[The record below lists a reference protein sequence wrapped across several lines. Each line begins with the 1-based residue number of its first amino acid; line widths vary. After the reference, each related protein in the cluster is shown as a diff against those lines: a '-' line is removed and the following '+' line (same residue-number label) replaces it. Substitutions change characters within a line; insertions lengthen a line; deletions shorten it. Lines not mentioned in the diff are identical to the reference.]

1 MLLWSENFNGISRD
15 IDLRQH
21 SEYWLKG
28 GRGSGKSTF
37 IARKILLGLLS
48 DRDANAVVYRR
59 VGNTLRQSVYEE
71 FAKAVDALGIRPWCR
86 FRLSPLEI
94 RLASGQRILF
104 FGADD
109 PAKSK
114 SISIAQGY
122 FGHLWFEE
130 LAEFRSMEDVDTI
143 RASIIRGGQGARPV
157 TYCSYNPPMSAQNW
171 VNMEALA
178 PREGRYVH
186 HSTYLEMPKGWI
198 GQSFIDNAEAIRA
211 ANERAYRHMYLGEVT
226 GTGGQVFENLTLRPI
241 TGEEIKGFGH
251 TYAGLDWG
259 WYPDPTHF
267 VRCAFDAAQ
276 RRLWVYDEWR
286 ANKTANIDIYRHLT
300 AQKGLTRAEEVI
312 ADSAEMKSVNDMR
325 SYGMRCV
332 AATKGPGSVRT
343 RIKWLQSLSEIV
355 IDPAR
360 CPFGAREFS
369 QYEYERNREGQP
381 VEAYPDRDNHAIDAV
396 GYATN
401 RIWLQSGM

>member
-1 MLLWSENFNGISRD
+1 M
-15 IDLRQH
+15 
-21 SEYWLKG
+21 
-28 GRGSGKSTF
+28 
-37 IARKILLGLLS
+37 
-48 DRDANAVVYRR
+48 
-59 VGNTLRQSVYEE
+59 
-71 FAKAVDALGIRPWCR
+71 
-86 FRLSPLEI
+86 
-94 RLASGQRILF
+94 
-104 FGADD
+104 
-109 PAKSK
+109 
-114 SISIAQGY
+114 
-122 FGHLWFEE
+122 
-130 LAEFRSMEDVDTI
+130 
-143 RASIIRGGQGARPV
+143 
-157 TYCSYNPPMSAQNW
+157 
-171 VNMEALA
+171 
-178 PREGRYVH
+178 
-186 HSTYLEMPKGWI
+186 
-198 GQSFIDNAEAIRA
+198 
-211 ANERAYRHMYLGEVT
+211 
-226 GTGGQVFENLTLRPI
+226 FENLTLRPI